1 MSGKF
6 YISSYF
12 QSNISPFFPYY
23 QYKIFE
29 LLGYKINQVCN
40 DYISH
45 GDFLNDTLLNKNAEY
60 FIFFDIDCIPLHKE
74 AIEIILSQINDKNS
88 IAGAAQSAVHIN
100 SGSNLYIGPFFLGL
114 SKTVYN
120 KLNKPDL
127 NGDYNGDF
135 IGINQ
140 FDVAGRLTY
149 VAQKNNVN
157 LKYWFPTNVEEEMW
171 PLYQHG
177 TFGIGTTY
185 EDKIYHLFRS
195 SGGENIARYIKK
207 AKFVIESLIQCRP

>member
-1 MSGKF
+1 MSSKF

-23 QYKIFE
+23 QSKIFE

-45 GDFLNDTLLNKNAEY
+45 GDFLNSTLLNQNAEY
-60 FIFFDIDCIPLHKE
+60 FIFFDIDCIPLRKE
-74 AIEIILSQINDKNS
+74 ALEIILSEINDKNS
-88 IAGAAQSAVHIN
+88 IAGAAQSAIHIN
-100 SGSNLYIGPFFLGL
+100 GGLNLYIGPFFLGL
-114 SKTVYN
+114 SKTVYK
-120 KLNKPDL
+120 KLNKPDF
-127 NGDYNGDF
+127 NGNS
-135 IGINQ
+135 Q

-149 VAQKNNVN
+149 FAKKNHVN
-157 LKYWFPTNVEEEMW
+157 IKYWFPTNVEEELW

-177 TFGIGTTY
+177 FFGIGTTY

-195 SGGENIARYIKK
+195 SGGENIGRYIKK
-207 AKFVIESLIQCRP
+207 AKFVIESLTQCCPR